1 MALASFNRTSFKK
14 QKPSNSP
21 IVFKFSVRLQESSLN
36 PFRTYTTFNLTLA
49 FKYLY
54 RRFKKCAKPLCIL
67 QRSFPCFLI
76 LRQHS
81 PLPPSLNSQSARAH
95 RQSIPLRLLSTKFIQ
110 NLSTINHISIN
121 SLPNAQL

>member
-14 QKPSNSP
+14 QKPSNST
-21 IVFKFSVRLQESSLN
+21 IVFKIFVRLQECSFN
-36 PFRTYTTFNLTLA
+36 PFRTYTTFNHTLA

-95 RQSIPLRLLSTKFIQ
+95 RQSIPLRLLNFTFIH
-110 NLSTINHISIN
+110 NLSTINHNSIN
-121 SLPNAQL
+121 CLSDAQL